1 MDRTVWF
8 GTSQWAVTLCG
19 WEGNRGSD
27 HALQTSLVWPPTGS
41 MTTPKLPLPLG
52 LSGPHVIHGS
62 LGPPKST
69 LQLASWSVQLFFF
82 QCSATR
88 PRDRQTYRPRYSI
101 CSNRP
106 HLASL
111 LLRCG
116 LKPEAKKS
124 AAGSVQGERWI
135 IWKIKFQT
143 MTYELTVNIIY
154 VKFVAVFVRVTWAWN
169 PPYMILNHTQ

>member
-1 MDRTVWF
+1 MWMRPVGSNVVSCSSHAD
-8 GTSQWAVTLCG
+8 AVTDVLL
-19 WEGNRGSD
+19 
-27 HALQTSLVWPPTGS
+27 H
-41 MTTPKLPLPLG
+41 TPQQWLAMHF
-52 LSGPHVIHGS
+52 SGPDNPKIAPSPWVIWTPCNTWFLRSTKVYTPIGILIGS
-62 LGPPKST
+62 
-69 LQLASWSVQLFFF
+69 AVFF